1 MYPTLF
7 EIAGFKVDTYSVVWF
22 IALSLA
28 IVWVVHRLER
38 YEIDED
44 IARKIM
50 GVSFLFMLLGAK
62 VPDYIKNWQTYF
74 NKPSLIFTNSTGLHE
89 AGAVLGAFISALILT
104 LLNRKKVSFL
114 KLCEAAAP
122 CAMLSIAVGRW
133 GCFLNGCCL
142 GLPTEF
148 FTGVH
153 FPFDKAELMRHPV
166 QVYYS
171 LCSFIITGALLLIER
186 FIRKR
191 YGLSKSHSVIA
202 PLAMISYSLMRL
214 FVDITRSSYS
224 LSWRVSNEW
233 NYKVLAWGLPF
244 EILWLAYGLIR
255 LKKLNRGKNFNE

>member
-7 EIAGFKVDTYSVVWF
+7 EIAGFKVDTYSIVWF

-28 IVWVVHRLER
+28 IVWVVHRLEP

-44 IARKIM
+44 RARKIM
-50 GVSFLFMLLGAK
+50 SVSFLFMLLGARTPEY
-62 VPDYIKNWQTYF
+62 VSNWQTYF
-74 NKPSLIFTNSTGLHE
+74 NDPSLFLTGGGLHE
-89 AGAVLGAFISALILT
+89 AGAVLGAFVSALILS

-122 CAMLSIAVGRW
+122 PAMLSIAVGRW

-142 GLPTEF
+142 GLPTKF

-153 FPFDKAELMRHPV
+153 FPFDKAGLMRHPV

-171 LCSFIITGALLLIER
+171 LCAFVAVCFLLLIER
-186 FIRKR
+186 FIRKN

-202 PLAMISYSLMRL
+202 PLALISYSLMRL
-214 FVDITRSSYS
+214 FVDITRSHHS

-233 NYKVLAWGLPF
+233 NHKVFAWGILF
-244 EILWLAYGLIR
+244 ETLWLVYGLIR
-255 LKKLNRGKNFNE
+255 LKKLNRSGEIN